1 MTYTPQMPANGQLRK
16 AFVYRQ
22 NTPGGQGKTILL
34 LLAIALGLFLLWN
47 ILTLPDVSKA
57 SLFAPAGSIQIFDKF
72 DQFVCTVE
80 NGESRENVKIGNLPK
95 HVSQALIAVED
106 KNFYGHDGVS
116 IEGIGRAFVSNL
128 AAGRVVQGG
137 STITQQLAKN
147 LFFDSTDRSIVRK
160 VKELFLALQLER
172 KYSKAEILE
181 MYLNQ
186 VYFGRGAYGIQRA
199 ANRYFNKDASRLN
212 LAESAYLAGLL
223 QAPSALGDPANI
235 RRALTRQRQ
244 VLDLMVENGY
254 ITANQAKAASKSR
267 LRFRRGRMPVQQ
279 HPYYVNY
286 VVSLLNDEF
295 KDQIEHDGLR
305 IFTNMDPVAQI
316 EAEKALNRGIG
327 SAPAGVSQGAL
338 VSVSVEDGGVIA
350 MVGGAGDYLKYQF
363 NRAVAPHTMGSSFKP
378 FVYLTAFRERA
389 LSPDSYINDEPIA
402 YKMPSGTVY
411 EPKNFDGKFMGAMTI
426 REALA
431 LSRNTCAVQVANNVG
446 IADVIETARL
456 AGLGAKLDENLSLA
470 LGSSAASPL
479 DMAGAYGTL
488 ARNGVAIEPWVV
500 RRVESRDGRLLKN
513 YSTQTWN
520 AFHSHPVAQVVGCM
534 QTAVESGT
542 GQLAKLDDR
551 PVAGKTGTSDSS
563 RDLWFVG
570 FTPDTVTAVWGGNDQ
585 NKPIAGSAVTG
596 GMVMARIF
604 KNYAQ
609 AYYRA
614 RPHEPGTFGKG
625 EGAFSEWFR
634 KIEQPKPDLAED
646 EQKPEAIAPDS
657 EEAEEEV
664 DPEQMQLPA
673 VADPNHPQPA
683 DGEMIIEMVPGQDAG
698 MPPTAPDANQ
708 YRGGSPQY
716 YGQQQQ
722 QNGVQNYG
730 QTQQHQNGI
739 HNESIEQPDPEMNSP
754 MPETAPPQVA
764 PVPAPDPMPAPNPVL
779 HEAPPNDGS
788 YYVE

>member
-1 MTYTPQMPANGQLRK
+1 MTYTPKTPVNDRQ

-22 NTPGGQGKTILL
+22 QTPGGNGKTILT
-34 LLAIALGLFLLWN
+34 LLATAVGVFLLWN
-47 ILTLPDVSKA
+47 IVTLPDISKA
-57 SLFAPAGSIQIFDKF
+57 SSFAPAGSIQIFDKF

-80 NGESRENVKIGNLPK
+80 NGESRQNVKIGNLPK

-106 KNFYGHDGVS
+106 KNFYEHDGVS
-116 IEGIGRAFVSNL
+116 FQGIGRAFISNM

-147 LFFDSTDRSIVRK
+147 LFFDTADRSIVRK

-199 ANRYFNKDASRLN
+199 ANRYFNKDSSQLN

-223 QAPSALGDPANI
+223 QAPSMLGDPDNV

-254 ITANQAKAASKSR
+254 ITSAQAKTASKSR

-286 VVSLLNDEF
+286 VLSLLDDDF
-295 KDQIEHDGLR
+295 KNQIESDGLR
-305 IFTNMDPVAQI
+305 IFTNMDPVAQT
-316 EAEKALNRGIG
+316 EAERTLNRGIAT
-327 SAPAGVSQGAL
+327 APGGVTQGAL
-338 VSVSVEDGGVIA
+338 VSVSVADGGVIA
-350 MVGGAGDYLKYQF
+350 MVGGAGDYLKHQF
-363 NRAVAPHTMGSSFKP
+363 NRATAPHTMGSAFKP

-402 YKMPSGTVY
+402 YRMPGGTIY
-411 EPKNFDGKFMGAMTI
+411 QPKNFDGKFMGSMTI

-431 LSRNTCAVQVANNVG
+431 LSRNTCAIQVANNVG
-446 IADVIETARL
+446 IRDVIETARL

-488 ARNGVAIEPWVV
+488 ARNGVAIEPWLV
-500 RRVESRDGRLLKN
+500 RRVESRDGQVLKN
-513 YSTQTWN
+513 YGTHTWT
-520 AFHSHPVAQVVGCM
+520 AFHSFPVAQVVGCM

-542 GQLAKLDDR
+542 GQLAKLADR

-563 RDLWFVG
+563 KDLWFVG
-570 FTPDTVTAVWGGNDQ
+570 FTPDTVTAVWGGNDE
-585 NKPIAGSAVTG
+585 NRPIAGSAVTG

-614 RPHEPGTFGKG
+614 RPHEPGSFGTG
-625 EGAFSEWFR
+625 EGGFSEWFR
-634 KIEQPKPDLAED
+634 QIEQPKPDLSEN
-646 EQKPEAIAPDS
+646 EQKPEAVAPDT
-657 EEAEEEV
+657 EPAEQEI

-673 VADPNHPQPA
+673 VQDPNNLHASEGQMIF
-683 DGEMIIEMVPGQDAG
+683 EMAPGHDG
-698 MPPTAPDANQ
+698 MPPTAPDAGQ
-708 YRGGSPQY
+708 YRGQAPAP
-716 YGQQQQ
+716 GQSDQR
-722 QNGVQNYG
+722 GLQNYG
-730 QTQQHQNGI
+730 NPSGAPEEEGTH
-739 HNESIEQPDPEMNSP
+739 PAPEMNSP
-754 MPETAPPQVA
+754 MSEQSVPQA
-764 PVPAPDPMPAPNPVL
+764 YPAPTPAP
-779 HEAPPNDGS
+779 APLPAPAPAPTQVPHSTGDAES
-788 YYVE
+788 AYPE